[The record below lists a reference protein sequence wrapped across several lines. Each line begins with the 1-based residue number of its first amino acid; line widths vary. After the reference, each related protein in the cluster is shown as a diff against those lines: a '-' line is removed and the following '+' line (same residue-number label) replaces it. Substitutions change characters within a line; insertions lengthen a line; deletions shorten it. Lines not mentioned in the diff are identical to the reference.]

1 MIVVV
6 VVGMVFSKEC
16 SLLVIEAESLG
27 VAFGLVE
34 GVFFDLFGDF
44 AAVVVEV
51 VKSVVRLV
59 WDCLN
64 EFLGRISCGV

>member
-1 MIVVV
+1 M
-6 VVGMVFSKEC
+6 
-16 SLLVIEAESLG
+16 IEAESLG